1 MNKIE
6 KATFGGGCFWCMEAV
21 FERINGVTDVISGY
35 AGGDKINPTY
45 EEVCQGNTNHA
56 EVIQISYDP
65 TIISYTDLLIIFWKS
80 HDPTTV
86 NRQGADTGSQYR
98 SIILTHNDDQKIL
111 AERSLE
117 KITEARLY
125 SSPIV
130 TQIEPL
136 KTFYIAENYHQ
147 DYFRNNPNA
156 PYCVAVINPKLEK
169 LEKLFTK

>member
-1 MNKIE
+1 MNKTE

-45 EEVCQGNTNHA
+45 EEVCQGDTNHA

-80 HDPTTV
+80 HDPTTL

-111 AERSLE
+111 AELSL
-117 KITEARLY
+117 KRITEANLY

-130 TQIEPL
+130 TQIELL
-136 KTFYIAENYHQ
+136 KEFYIAENYHQ
-147 DYFRNNPNA
+147 DYFRKNPDA

-169 LEKLFTK
+169 LEELF